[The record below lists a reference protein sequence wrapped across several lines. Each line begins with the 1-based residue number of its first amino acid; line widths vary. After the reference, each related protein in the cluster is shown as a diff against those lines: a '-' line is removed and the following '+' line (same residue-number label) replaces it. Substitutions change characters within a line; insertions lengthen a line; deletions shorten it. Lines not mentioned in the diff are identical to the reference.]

1 MFCNGQTVSCFT
13 LTANHIQTLFLTN
26 SCRKVDLD
34 GSQLSQQSQN
44 NFCGKFINS
53 AYLQFIKTNIV
64 YYYEVI
70 ICFQICFYSCMFFK
84 IPLELLT
91 ECFFGLIGI
100 HQIPLWVC
108 EILVQRF
115 LLKYFEIIDFHKLA
129 AWPS

>member
-64 YYYEVI
+64 YYCELI
-70 ICFQICFYSCMFFK
+70 ICFQICFYSLMFFK